1 MKYIDKS
8 IFRYISYLRP
18 TLMAEISG
26 ENDIRG
32 IAEFYPLNGGTLILT
47 EVNNLPKTPTNIFAY
62 HIHEGDACGKNFE
75 STGGH
80 FNPANSPHPTHI
92 GDMPPLF
99 AKDGVAY
106 SIFFHPN
113 ASCDMLEGHVV
124 VIHEDVDD
132 FTSQPAGNSG
142 RKIACGKIVRNSPL
156 Y

>member
-62 HIHEGDACGKNFE
+62 TK
-75 STGGH
+75 
-80 FNPANSPHPTHI
+80 
-92 GDMPPLF
+92 
-99 AKDGVAY
+99 V
-106 SIFFHPN
+106 
-113 ASCDMLEGHVV
+113 MLV
-124 VIHEDVDD
+124 
-132 FTSQPAGNSG
+132 
-142 RKIACGKIVRNSPL
+142 GKILRALVGISIQQIPL
-156 Y
+156 TQRI